1 MTEIL
6 MLVQVDDRSGE
17 TVGHAMEELVD
28 LGVRNVQLLSSHT
41 KKGRPGMVLLLD
53 LDRELETQVAVYLA
67 AELGAWG
74 YHVLAAEHRHFDVT
88 LAERRVTAVC
98 GKRCETVAVHCKL
111 FHQDGVLLRVK
122 LEHADALELQRFVRV
137 SAGVCPL
144 DELRA
149 IVERAVRQ
157 DPDKAELEVRL

>member
-17 TVGHAMEELVD
+17 TVGHALEELVGM
-28 LGVRNVQLLSSHT
+28 GVRNVQLLSSHT

-53 LDRELETQVAVYLA
+53 LDSELETPVAAYLA

-74 YHVLAAEHRHFDVT
+74 YHVLAATHRHFDVT
-88 LAERRVTAVC
+88 LVERRVTAVC
-98 GKRCETVAVHCKL
+98 GEQRATLAVRCKL

-122 LEHADALELQRFVRV
+122 LEHADALDLQRFVRA

-144 DELRA
+144 DELRTV
-149 IVERAVRQ
+149 VERAVRHN
-157 DPDKAELEVRL
+157 PDEAELEVRL

>member
-1 MTEIL
+1 

-17 TVGHAMEELVD
+17 TVGHALEQLMGM
-28 LGVRNVQLLSSHT
+28 GVRNVQLLSSHT

-53 LDRELETQVAVYLA
+53 LDDTLETEVAVYLA

-74 YHVLAAEHRHFDVT
+74 YHVLAATHLHFDVT
-88 LAERRVTAVC
+88 LVERQVTAICGERRGTFTV
-98 GKRCETVAVHCKL
+98 RCKFFRHDEA
-111 FHQDGVLLRVK
+111 LLRVK
-122 LEHADALELQRFVRV
+122 LEHDDALELEGFVRA

-149 IVERAVRQ
+149 VVERAVRHS
-157 DPDKAELEVRL
+157 PDQVELEVRL